1 MDSTPT
7 VTEPPSGAPLGSP
20 ETGVDRS
27 LRTKL
32 SVLFAAVAIASAFR
46 HWQYLLFMPI
56 PLVLI
61 QFSPRVTTRVLLFY
75 VAVLVGLGGL
85 VTTYRAGMAVP
96 QYPGSFQDSMFE
108 YPLGE
113 MIAAGWGVTLEHTH
127 RLWASSLGLVAIAV
141 VLSTFIHRSPR
152 SLKIMAGATLAAIS
166 VQGII
171 GGTRV
176 LEVSTNLAFL
186 HGTIAQ
192 AVVAMIAVL
201 TVMASRAWRETRRT
215 PSEFARG
222 AYVLGPLVVGLLYS
236 QLALGAW
243 LRHHEQVA
251 ALLLHGTY
259 ALVIV
264 AMVLVL
270 AKQLGVAA
278 AEGRE
283 RGIPRRPLGVLQGL
297 LIGALVAQFVLGALA
312 TWAIFG
318 DSWGEAKVVDAYE
331 AVFATGHVLVGSLL
345 FSSTVVGAV
354 WARRALAEPA
364 REAATGSASAARSEA
379 DPGGAVA

>member
-1 MDSTPT
+1 MVSTTPLSD
-7 VTEPPSGAPLGSP
+7 VPSRPQAAGSR
-20 ETGVDRS
+20 DINRS
-27 LRTKL
+27 LRTTL
-32 SVLFAAVAIASAFR
+32 SALFAAIAIASAFR

-61 QFSPRVTTRVLLFY
+61 QFSPRITTRVLLFY

-108 YPLGE
+108 YPLAD
-113 MIAAGWGVTLEHTH
+113 MVAAGWGVTLEHTH
-127 RLWASSLGLVAIAV
+127 RLWASSLGLVAIAAL
-141 VLSTFIHRSPR
+141 LSTFIHRSPR
-152 SLKIMAGATLAAIS
+152 SLKIMAGATLAAIC

-176 LEVSTNLAFL
+176 LEVSTNIAFL

-201 TVMASRAWRETRRT
+201 AVMASRAWSETRR
-215 PSEFARG
+215 SESEYARG
-222 AYVLGPLVVGLLYS
+222 AHVLGPLVVGLLYA

-243 LRHHEQVA
+243 LRHHEQVP

-278 AEGRE
+278 EEGRE
-283 RGIPRRPLGVLQGL
+283 RGIARRPLGVLQGL
-297 LIGALVAQFVLGALA
+297 LIGALSAQFLLGVLA

-318 DSWGEAKVVDAYE
+318 DNWGEAKVVDAYE
-331 AVFATGHVLVGSLL
+331 ATFATGHVLVGSLL
-345 FSSTVVGAV
+345 FSTTVVGAV
-354 WARRALAEPA
+354 WARRALSEPG
-364 REAATGSASAARSEA
+364 EAAA
-379 DPGGAVA
+379 